1 MGYSTSI
8 YGVIPMKDK
17 AKLPSIAVIGGDKR
31 ARYIAKMLAEDGFEV
46 GTALLGRDIDVR
58 EMSVDFALKCDVVI
72 LPTPATKDGENL
84 FAPEA
89 EDKVNLV
96 DIISGARAGTLLLGG
111 NLGESAVNSA
121 SLRGVRVRDYFSR
134 DGVAE
139 ANAVPTAEGAL
150 AIAMQNSDITVSG
163 SRCLVIGCGRCG
175 RALARLLRGCD
186 ADVTVSSRKRKDRLW
201 TWANGCHTVNTGEIA
216 EKAEQFDYI
225 LNTVPVRVV
234 DAGVLRKMRE
244 DALLI
249 ELASGAAGVDMTAAA
264 QLGRR
269 AIFAPALPGKCAPK
283 TAAQILYRSIISILT
298 EEFSWIDFD

>member
-1 MGYSTSI
+1 
-8 YGVIPMKDK
+8 MKDK

-46 GTALLGRDIDVR
+46 GTALLGCDPEVR
-58 EMSVDFALKCDVVI
+58 EVSVGDALKCDVVI

-84 FAPEA
+84 FAPES
-89 EDKVNLV
+89 EDKDNLV
-96 DIISGARAGTLLLGG
+96 DIISGAREGTLLLGG

-186 ADVTVSSRKRKDRLW
+186 ADVTVSSRKRKDRFW
-201 TWANGCHTVNTGEIA
+201 TRANGCHTVNTGEIA
-216 EKAEQFDYI
+216 EKAEEIDEVYF
-225 LNTVPVRVV
+225 LNDQHLKSRIDNATRIFVAWGGNSSFNIDFYNSRIQKIKSLLEGKTVYCYKKNQNGTPIHPSRNQWKKVW
-234 DAGVLRKMRE
+234 
-244 DALLI
+244 
-249 ELASGAAGVDMTAAA
+249 
-264 QLGRR
+264 
-269 AIFAPALPGKCAPK
+269 K
-283 TAAQILYRSIISILT
+283 TILYKRSI
-298 EEFSWIDFD
+298 